1 MKKILLAL
9 LLMAPIALAQETN
22 IGGAAGVTSPQT
34 TFAGGTF
41 TAPLLLPNGSTSAP
55 ALAFSGNTDLGL
67 FRSSNTF
74 TLQNAASGVTGRSY
88 FTLDN
93 AASSWYVTDTDVSN
107 SVVVSNANMVFTV
120 SNGSGA
126 MTMTMTEAN
135 LQLDKP
141 IWLANGTIALPT
153 YSFVNDADM
162 GMWRQ
167 TCGGACTQLNIQSG
181 DTTALANSR
190 FILYNTGAFR
200 TDGWVDSNNWNSIQ
214 AGYDIL
220 LQSANDN
227 DNTKGRVYVSGAQD
241 SNGYVLLIATN
252 DDAVDARITVS
263 ENGKNI
269 VSSVYDGSNTS
280 VEHLTAKGSYRSG
293 QVQAGDATGS
303 YLYEKYVSG
312 GTALGNPATGGTV
325 RITIVDTTPSIS
337 DGDVQVCGYTSGA
350 NELVYNV
357 TCETLDISAGAGT
370 YVTATSFYSLKAIKV
385 SSTAGLGGGGDETD
399 AAEWTN
405 GPTVIYAAE
414 NLADDTLTTEALA
427 ASGLTSNYQRINC
440 LDLLG
445 CDLSPDAPNGSYW
458 KEGMEFTV
466 VIMNGSQNVI
476 FTEDGTLKLSAAS
489 HTLDAYDTLQLVY
502 SKSDSAWLQLSVSS
516 N

>member
-41 TAPLLLPNGSTSAP
+41 TAPVLLPNGSTSAP

-67 FRSSNTF
+67 FRSSDTF

-88 FTLDN
+88 FTLGT
-93 AASSWYVTDTDVSN
+93 AASNLYVTDTDVSN
-107 SVVVSNANMVFTV
+107 SIVISNADMVFTV
-120 SNGSGA
+120 SNGSGSSVI
-126 MTMTMTEAN
+126 TMTESYF
-135 LQLDKP
+135 QLEDP
-141 IWLANGTIALPT
+141 VWAGNGTIALPT
-153 YSFVNDADM
+153 YSFVTDSDM
-162 GMWRQ
+162 GMWKN
-167 TCGGACTQLNIQSG
+167 GAALTLQSG
-181 DTTALANSR
+181 DTSGAANASLVLNETS
-190 FILYNTGAFR
+190 FVLLGYGTSGNYGLLQAAGA
-200 TDGWVDSNNWNSIQ
+200 D
-214 AGYDIL
+214 DIL

-227 DNTKGRVYVSGAQD
+227 DNTKGRIYVSGSTD
-241 SNGYVLLIATN
+241 SNGYVLLLATN
-252 DDAVDARITVS
+252 DDSVDARITVS

-269 VSSVYDGSNTS
+269 VNSVFDGSSAQS
-280 VEHLTAKGSYRSG
+280 VEHLTGTGSYRSG
-293 QVQAGDATGS
+293 QVQEGDATGS
-303 YLYEKYVSG
+303 YLYEEYVSG
-312 GTALGNPATGGTV
+312 GTALSNPAVGGTV

-337 DGDVQVCGYTSGA
+337 DGDVQVCGYTSLA
-350 NELVYNV
+350 NETAYNV
-357 TCETLDISAGAGT
+357 SCETIDISAGAGA
-370 YVTATSFYSLKAIKV
+370 YVTATSFYSLRAIKV

-399 AAEWTN
+399 AAEWTT
-405 GPTVIYAAE
+405 GPTAIYAAE
-414 NLADDTLTTEALA
+414 NLADDTLTTVTLT

-445 CDLSPDAPNGSYW
+445 CDLSPDAPNSSYW

-466 VIMNGSQNVI
+466 VIMNGSNNVI

-502 SKSDSAWLQLSVSS
+502 SKADSAWLQLSVSS